1 MLKLVF
7 AVSFLL
13 LSGCA
18 SVYNPATERRE
29 LVFIDTGSEVAL
41 GKSLDRKIRQE
52 HKVVTDPA
60 ENQRV
65 NNIGKKISAVCDRS
79 DLQYRFYVLEDREL
93 NAFSIPG
100 GFVYVN
106 TGLLKKADDNELAGV
121 IAHEIAHVVARHSVK
136 HLQAALGF
144 NILMSVAFNKSDAV
158 DLYRAVNVVYNLVSL
173 GYSREDER
181 QADKLTVRYTFK
193 AGYDTNGMLSFFSK
207 IKEEEKENG
216 VGNIPVFLRS
226 HPAVEERIVN
236 IKKEIAGLTVPKLE
250 PAPAP
255 RSSAGQIQPV
265 GLKTPEGITRKM
277 CPICKRV
284 FPAKENFCRFD
295 GAKLTY

>member
-1 MLKLVF
+1 MLRPLIF
-7 AVSFLL
+7 ASTILL

-18 SVYNPATERRE
+18 SVYNPATGKHE

-52 HKVVTDPA
+52 SKVVTA
-60 ENQRV
+60 VRENQRV
-65 NNIGKKISAVCDRS
+65 KDIGRKISAVCDRS
-79 DLQYRFYVLEDREL
+79 DLQYQFYVLENKEL
-93 NAFSIPG
+93 NAFSVPG

-106 TGLLKKADDNELAGV
+106 TGLLKKANDSELAGV

-144 NILMSVAFNKSDAV
+144 NILMSVAFNQSDAV
-158 DLYRAVNVVYNLVSL
+158 DLYRAANVIYNLVSL

-181 QADKLTVRYTFK
+181 QADKLAVSYVFK
-193 AGYDTNGMLSFFSK
+193 AGYDPQGMLSFFAK

-226 HPAVEERIVN
+226 HPAVEERIAN
-236 IKKEIAGLTVPKLE
+236 IKKEIA
-250 PAPAP
+250 
-255 RSSAGQIQPV
+255 S
-265 GLKTPEGITRKM
+265 LK
-277 CPICKRV
+277 
-284 FPAKENFCRFD
+284 
-295 GAKLTY
+295 